1 MRNNI
6 LKANS
11 NNNSNHD
18 IKLFLHPNANS
29 CVASHL
35 IRMEYKAGDIVLQE
49 GENAMGIFVIES
61 GAIDIC
67 SKLPGKN
74 SYIVF
79 EKMKPGDF
87 FGEVSSMD
95 LKPAWNSAIAK
106 KDSAC
111 YILPAN
117 ILHALMLVNPSSML
131 DLIDPMSF
139 LVSGRI
145 RGIIEKIRNEKL
157 ILPSLCG
164 FKIKKN
170 NKNEEAFIKQKL
182 NSNYLNDLHKMPIFR
197 KFEIKQIKSI
207 VSHFEILKFPK
218 NTLIIEEG
226 GNSEDA
232 FYVIKGALQTFINIK
247 NKVMKL
253 TVIGPG
259 STAFLM
265 AFIDEGVS
273 PSSCFA
279 REETIVLRI
288 DKKMLASLEKSHRL
302 LHDRLKIRLYSDIP
316 RSFRKFMMH
325 YLFAKSIKDLH
336 LF

>member
-1 MRNNI
+1 MINNI
-6 LKANS
+6 L
-11 NNNSNHD
+11 NNNSNID
-18 IKLFLHPNANS
+18 IKSLFHPDANS
-29 CVASHL
+29 CVSSHL
-35 IRMEYKAGDIVLQE
+35 IRMEYKAGDIVLHE
-49 GENAMGIFVIES
+49 GENATGIFVIES

-79 EKMKPGDF
+79 EKMKSGDF

-106 KDSAC
+106 KDSVC

-131 DLIDPMSF
+131 DLIGPMSF

-145 RGIIEKIRNEKL
+145 RGIIDKIRNEKL
-157 ILPSLCG
+157 ILPSLCD

-170 NKNEEAFIKQKL
+170 NKDKKNKNAFIKQKL
-182 NSNYLNDLHKMPIFR
+182 NSNYLKNLHEMPIFR
-197 KFEIKQIKSI
+197 RFEIKQIKSI

-218 NTLIIEEG
+218 NTLIREEG
-226 GNSEDA
+226 VDSEEA

-247 NKVMKL
+247 SKTMKL

-259 STAFLM
+259 AIAFLM
-265 AFIDEGVS
+265 AFIDEGVN

-336 LF
+336 LL